1 MLHLHVTQVV
11 VVVGERGLALG
22 AGPLRRGGG
31 LRAPCSRR
39 LVIPGSLVVLV
50 RVVVLV
56 LVVLLVLVILLIA
69 APVLPV
75 RVLRLPRRLGFSAR
89 GAGRVGRGRGGCGG
103 GGGVGLRLGL
113 FS

>member
-1 MLHLHVTQVV
+1 MTQIV
-11 VVVGERGLALG
+11 VVVGEGGLALG

-31 LRAPCSRR
+31 LRAARPRR

-56 LVVLLVLVILLIA
+56 VVFLVVLLVLLLP

-75 RVLRLPRRLGFSAR
+75 RVLRLPRRLGFGAR
-89 GAGRVGRGRGGCGG
+89 GAGRVGRGRGGGG
-103 GGGVGLRLGL
+103 GGGGSVGLSLGL
-113 FS
+113 FG